1 MNNQDNSKL
10 RIKTCVL
17 GMVSTNTYLAYHID
31 TKQAVIIDPAD
42 NAPYLEEQC
51 AALNLTPVAIL
62 LTHGHSDHILA
73 ADELKRKYKIP
84 VYAGEKEEE
93 LLKDP
98 MMNLSVAI
106 GGRSVSLKADCLVK
120 DKDVLDLA
128 GFSFQV
134 METPGHTEGSVC
146 YYLPDEELVFSGDT
160 LFEESLGRT
169 DFPTGSSR
177 KIIESIGNKLF
188 LLPEVTFVYPGHGSP
203 TSIGH
208 EKKYNPVASY
218 L

>member
-1 MNNQDNSKL
+1 MC
-10 RIKTCVL
+10 I
-17 GMVSTNTYLAYHID
+17 
-31 TKQAVIIDPAD
+31 
-42 NAPYLEEQC
+42 
-51 AALNLTPVAIL
+51 
-62 LTHGHSDHILA
+62 
-73 ADELKRKYKIP
+73 
-84 VYAGEKEEE
+84 
-93 LLKDP
+93 
-98 MMNLSVAI
+98 
-106 GGRSVSLKADCLVK
+106 
-120 DKDVLDLA
+120 
-128 GFSFQV
+128 FSFQV